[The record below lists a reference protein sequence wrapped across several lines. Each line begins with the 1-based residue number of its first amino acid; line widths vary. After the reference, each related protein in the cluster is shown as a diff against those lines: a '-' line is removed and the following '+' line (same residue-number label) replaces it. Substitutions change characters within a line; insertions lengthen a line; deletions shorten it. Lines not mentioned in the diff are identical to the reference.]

1 MLSFWF
7 LNHDLEDDE
16 LRWQLDEMK
25 AKKFTGIFIHP
36 RDGLNVPYATELWF
50 AKVTVILEHCERI
63 GLQAWLYD
71 EEPFPSGAAG
81 GQVFFDKPEYKAR
94 YLTMEKFEVQGGR
107 VKLDFTPG
115 RFLKTVAIPRTH
127 NGLSR
132 DWLDLTAH
140 TGLMRSEW
148 ISGYVNHGI
157 YYPPYG
163 DSGNPHWRSGTIQP
177 HFRVDCVLP
186 EGEWMV
192 CAFVERELTSGCW
205 GSYTDLMNPDATRYF
220 IELTHEKYAKRYK
233 HLFGGVI
240 PGIFTDEFKVIHDV
254 AWSPVLSPFFREQFG
269 YEIEDRLPDLF
280 LTIDDSTAQVRYDYR
295 LALSKLLKSS
305 FIDPVVK
312 WCQENNLIMTGH
324 ISPEEDPVG
333 QTKWTPHLLSLLKGF
348 HLPGTDLIAGQIGST
363 EYPLLHLGPKMASSA
378 AHHTGKRESLVEA
391 YGANGWETDFK
402 SMIKMA
408 DWLFVMG
415 VTEVVVHGQFYS
427 IDGLRKKEAP
437 PSYFYQ
443 SSHWPYFGEFS
454 EYILRMSAL
463 LKEGEPRCRL
473 LVYYPQAAFSALIPD
488 RFEEADELR
497 RKLGA
502 LLHELLSNQWDFD
515 LVDEQTLL
523 EMSVKDGQL
532 QGVSNNYDL
541 LLLPYSDV
549 LESGAARFCEALAH
563 QGVAVWRVGESP
575 VVIASEGEVRFEE
588 ALDLASEGRV
598 RFEETLDVASEGE
611 KQFGAALDING
622 DHDHHDGL
630 DVSWTKVVEMEHIVT
645 ALNEKITRDIILWRC
660 LPDGTGLMEPA
671 KVYVQARKVDSVQ
684 RMMFTNALDE
694 TQWTLLKHPSC
705 DICKDE
711 LRMKLPPNGS
721 MLVDVHPDRLE
732 VIVAAGHW
740 TSDGMTLNSV
750 HHSEFSSTLDLSRNW
765 QMKPNADNVLN
776 LSHWH
781 FRETAPQGEEGITA
795 APVVNMIENPGP
807 IFEKEGYGYCRFYT
821 RGTPGPTYLVY
832 ELSAWEGDCCVA
844 VNGQLLQP
852 AQKVRRYDV
861 NNFEVDITPFLHKG
875 NGRQINIVE
884 VRFSS
889 GGQLKEPFRLY
900 GDFTVSFP
908 YTGFPP
914 GQLSYEPQTGHLS
927 ELDSWDDLGFPHYA
941 GTMTYIKDITL
952 QEEWLKGAGGTGGT
966 GGTSSIWLQAAEVN
980 DVARL
985 FINGVEQGTRLCE
998 PFAWNVT
1005 NSLKSG
1011 ENRITFEVAN
1021 SPITFFE
1028 GNRKRAGIRGAI
1040 SLTRH

>member
-25 AKKFTGIFIHP
+25 AKRFTGIFIHP

-50 AKVTVILEHCERI
+50 AKVSVILEHCGRI

-81 GQVFFDKPEYKAR
+81 GQVFFDKPEFKAR
-94 YLTMEKFEVQGGR
+94 YLTMERFEVQGGR
-107 VKLDFTPG
+107 VKLDFAPG
-115 RFLKTVAIPRTH
+115 RFLKTVAIRHTR

-132 DWLDLTAH
+132 EWLDLTEH

-148 ISGYVNHGI
+148 TPGIVHHGI
-157 YYPPYG
+157 YYPPYE
-163 DSGNPHWRSGTIQP
+163 DSGNPHWRSGTIRP
-177 HFRVDCVLP
+177 HYRVDCELP
-186 EGEWMV
+186 EGDWTV
-192 CAFVERELTSGCW
+192 CAFVEREMTAGCW
-205 GSYTDLMNPDATRYF
+205 GAYTDLMNPDATRHF
-220 IELTHEKYAKRYK
+220 IALTHEKYAKRYK

-254 AWSPVLSPFFREQFG
+254 AWSPVLSPYFHGKFG
-269 YEIEDRLPDLF
+269 YELEERLPDLF
-280 LTIDDSTAQVRYDYR
+280 LTIDDGTAQVRYDYR

-305 FIDPVVK
+305 FIEPVVK
-312 WCQENNLIMTGH
+312 WCEANRLVMTGH

-348 HLPGTDLIAGQIGST
+348 HLPGTDLIAGQIGSA

-378 AHHTGKRESLVEA
+378 ARHTGKRESLVEA
-391 YGANGWETDFK
+391 FGANGWETDFK

-408 DWLFVMG
+408 DWLFVLG

-454 EYILRMSAL
+454 DYILRMSAL

-473 LVYYPQAAFSALIPD
+473 LVYYPQAAFSALVPD
-488 RFEEADELR
+488 RFDEADEQR

-523 EMSVKDGQL
+523 EMSVKDGRL
-532 QGVSNNYDL
+532 QGVSNNYDV
-541 LLLPYSDV
+541 LLLPYCDV
-549 LESGAARFCEALAH
+549 MESGAARFCAALTR
-563 QGVAVWRVGESP
+563 QGIAVWRVGEQP
-575 VVIASEGEVRFEE
+575 TI
-588 ALDLASEGRV
+588 
-598 RFEETLDVASEGE
+598 VASEGE
-611 KQFGAALDING
+611 SRFNEAMRLADC
-622 DHDHHDGL
+622 HD
-630 DVSWTKVVEMEHIVT
+630 VFWSKVVPAGQVAAELHK
-645 ALNEKITRDIILWRC
+645 ALARDITLWSC
-660 LPDGTGLMEPA
+660 LPDGTALMEPA
-671 KVYVQARKVDSVQ
+671 KVYVHARAVGSTR
-684 RMMFTNALDE
+684 RMMVTNALDE
-694 TQWTLLKHPSC
+694 TQWTQLKHPSC
-705 DICKDE
+705 DECGTADVV
-711 LRMKLPPNGS
+711 LTCKLPPNGS
-721 MLVDVHPDRLE
+721 ILVDVHPDRLE
-732 VIVAAGHW
+732 LLVAAGHW
-740 TSDGMTLNSV
+740 SSV
-750 HHSEFSSTLDLSRNW
+750 GSNPLGTALHSVPDELDSTIDLTRDW
-765 QMKPNADNVLN
+765 QLKPEADNVLI

-781 FRETAPQGEEGITA
+781 FRETVPQEEEGITA
-795 APVVNMIENPGP
+795 APAVNMIENPGP
-807 IFEKEGYGYCRFYT
+807 VFEKEGYGYCRFYS
-821 RGTPGPTYLVY
+821 RGTPGPTHLVY
-832 ELSAWEGDCCVA
+832 ELSAWEGDCRIV
-844 VNGQLLQP
+844 VNGKPVQP
-852 AQKVRRYDV
+852 ARKVRRYDV
-861 NNFEVDITPFLHKG
+861 NNFEMDITPFLHKG
-875 NGRQINIVE
+875 IGRQTNIVE

-889 GGQLKEPFRLY
+889 GGRLKEPFRLY
-900 GDFTVSFP
+900 GEFEVTFP
-908 YTGFPP
+908 YAGFPP
-914 GQLSYEPQTGHLS
+914 GQLAYGQRTGRIS

-941 GTMTYIKDITL
+941 GTMTYIKDVTL
-952 QEEWLKGAGGTGGT
+952 QEEWLRAADGNG
-966 GGTSSIWLQAAEVN
+966 SIWLQAAEVN

-1011 ENRITFEVAN
+1011 SNRIAFEVAN
-1021 SPITFFE
+1021 SPIAFFE
-1028 GNRKRAGIRGAI
+1028 GGRKRAGLRGKI
-1040 SLTRH
+1040 SLSRFLY